1 MSTRAPGAQPSSP
14 PQDPTRT
21 ATAPVA
27 APHHPVLPSV
37 LMGLA
42 ALVCLGLALVAPLA
56 TTVIGLIVFGI
67 AHNVLEIRYVAG
79 KFPTVLTGRFLALLA
94 VLISGIL
101 LCRAFSMTAPTVTA
115 YAEIALG
122 YLVLMAG
129 AAWGLEGRRLVVALL
144 VLLTAAPLS
153 LLWPGWHFVV
163 LTHLHNLVPLFFL
176 WQWSQRLPSAARTGF
191 RVTQAGWLLVI
202 PALLLLGVADPLL
215 GADPGVVSSFIGDGA
230 KVIAASAPPHAS
242 LVMGLRFLAVFAFM
256 QSMHYVVWLLFLP
269 RYAPEAARVFETRV
283 PWLRGW
289 RTWLLAGVA
298 ALAMLALF
306 SLDYFHGKAV
316 YAALASYH
324 AYIEFPVL
332 LAMLLGGAGLA
343 GATARRAPV
352 RPSARP

>member
-1 MSTRAPGAQPSSP
+1 MSTEVRPS
-14 PQDPTRT
+14 TT
-21 ATAPVA
+21 AA
-27 APHHPVLPSV
+27 APAAAPTNPALPSV
-37 LMGLA
+37 LMA
-42 ALVCLGLALVAPLA
+42 AAAVLCLTLALVAPLA

-79 KFPTVLTGRFLALLA
+79 KFPTVLTGRFLILLA

-101 LCRAFSMTAPTVTA
+101 LCRAFSTTAPTVTA

-122 YLVLMAG
+122 YLVLMTG
-129 AAWGLEGRRLVVALL
+129 AAWGLAGKRLAVALL

-176 WQWSQRLPSAARTGF
+176 WQWSVRLPRTAGIGF
-191 RVTQAGWLLVI
+191 RITQAGWLVVI
-202 PALLLLGVADPLL
+202 PALLLLGAADPLL
-215 GADPGVVSSFIGDGA
+215 NADPGVVSSFVGDGA

-242 LVMGLRFLAVFAFM
+242 LVMGMRFLAVFAFM

-269 RYAPEAARVFETRV
+269 RYAPEAAKVFETRV

-289 RTWLLAGVA
+289 RTWLLAGLA

-343 GATARRAPV
+343 GAARRPEV
-352 RPSARP
+352 